1 MKIRFKNFLKR
12 IVSFIKGH
20 PRKALL
26 VGIVVFVILV
36 LLAALLIYNIVK
48 KSEGGSFFPQEQRGM
63 GITVTEDMV
72 MASGVINVGT
82 VEENFEVENLSTS
95 LEIEEIYVMSGTEL
109 AQGDKI
115 LKVTDES
122 IEEARKELEESLRDA
137 ELAYRA
143 GVIEYEQNLIVAEY
157 DRDSAILEG
166 EQAQE
171 VYEES
176 IADLNDSLEE
186 AEEKLND
193 ALEELEEYMSYVLD
207 ESYSSYFS
215 VDEYQELYDENLELL
230 EELMEEWG
238 YSWTQVVGGGSGGS
252 SKTSSTV
259 SDGDADSQNDYSDSS
274 YSTLL
279 SSLYKILESNLNDL
293 EDAESDY
300 KDALLNAKYELQ
312 ALQLEMPGLEQA
324 VTEAKENIETKQLE
338 AKLTYETSLSN
349 AESAESD
356 YETAIEKAEADYETL
371 KGTWEDAEE
380 NLELFESSL
389 GDGYFYASESGTVIR
404 TMVRSGGSLTPDS
417 TVIMYS
423 NPSEMTVTVTVDQ
436 ADISKV
442 AVGDNAYVA
451 ATTGESAQGVV
462 TSINPISY
470 SSSRANVTY
479 EVTVVLNE
487 DTESLTAN
495 QSVTVILGLSD
506 EEISQLEG
514 TQGREQNDM
523 QGNDGMENG
532 ADGSGMMENGAVIDD
547 RGEAQMPTGM
557 DENSDDMR
565 QRGEMGERSETNGG
579 NEN

>member
-26 VGIVVFVILV
+26 VGIAVFVILV

-122 IEEARKELEESLRDA
+122 IEEARKE
-137 ELAYRA
+137 
-143 GVIEYEQNLIVAEY
+143 
-157 DRDSAILEG
+157 
-166 EQAQE
+166 
-171 VYEES
+171 
-176 IADLNDSLEE
+176 LEE

-565 QRGEMGERSETNGG
+565 QHGEMGERSETNGG